1 MKNYVIMRNLCFNPR
16 VPTDV
21 SMGLV
26 KNLMVQDLKNLSG
39 NKDVSETI
47 RKMAL
52 RAFKQKAEPGAGKS

>member
-1 MKNYVIMRNLCFNPR
+1 
-16 VPTDV
+16 V

-47 RKMAL
+47 RKMAM
-52 RAFKQKAEPGAGKS
+52 RAFKQKVEPGGGKS